1 MGTTRAQQTYN
12 LPQFNMF
19 MKRDKSRV
27 WLGSARHLHTYTSTT
42 PHPPMPLCIVLASVR
57 PLFAASVY
65 QVYLFI
71 YLRSIG
77 GMENNNSIWAKSD
90 IIIVY
95 R

>member
-27 WLGSARHLHTYTSTT
+27 WLGSARHLHTLQQ
-42 PHPPMPLCIVLASVR
+42 PLIPRCHYVLCWRQCVHCSQQVCTK
-57 PLFAASVY
+57 Y
-65 QVYLFI
+65 VYLFI